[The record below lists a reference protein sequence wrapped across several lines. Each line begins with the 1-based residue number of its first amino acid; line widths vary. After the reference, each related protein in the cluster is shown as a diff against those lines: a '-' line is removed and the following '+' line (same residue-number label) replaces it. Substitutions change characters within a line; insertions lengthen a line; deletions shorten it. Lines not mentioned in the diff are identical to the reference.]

1 MRIDFFPFLGKRSH
15 DLQWAMKPSLKTFS
29 GSGWDI
35 YFDWDIF
42 KFSWDETIIGVSL
55 NIQFFDKCFIQPMF
69 SSFVFWYFGHL
80 SSVIFFLLFPSCLS
94 CLAKCKERYVIF
106 SHFHYF
112 VAKWLK
118 TKSEKWDERNSKIL
132 EVWIKLSNYSC
143 SMYLL
148 FGLIWQFFDPKF
160 SVFFFFLFLST

>member
-1 MRIDFFPFLGKRSH
+1 MQKWVETKCESIFPFLGKRSH
-15 DLQWAMKPSLKTFS
+15 DLQRAMKPSLKTFS
-29 GSGWDI
+29 GSEWDI
-35 YFDWDIF
+35 YSNWDIF

-118 TKSEKWDERNSKIL
+118 TKSEKWDEQIKVANYVNLIL
-132 EVWIKLSNYSC
+132 FPFTFCRYFYDHI
-143 SMYLL
+143 
-148 FGLIWQFFDPKF
+148 
-160 SVFFFFLFLST
+160 T